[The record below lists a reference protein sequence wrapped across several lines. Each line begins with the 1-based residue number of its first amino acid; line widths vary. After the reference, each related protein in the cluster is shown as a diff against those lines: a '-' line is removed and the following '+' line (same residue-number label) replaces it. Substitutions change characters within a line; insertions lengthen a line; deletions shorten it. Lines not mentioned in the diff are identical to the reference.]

1 VRRRSGVVS
10 FAIAAG
16 LASTQLAGS
25 CVDGVTPDCSDA
37 AVCAPNQ
44 GDASGG
50 SDVGVVVPEASIDA
64 ETEAATDA
72 EAGLDADADG
82 G

>member
-1 VRRRSGVVS
+1 MRARGGVVS
-10 FAIAAG
+10 FAIAAL

-37 AVCAPNQ
+37 AVCAPSS
-44 GDASGG
+44 GRASSDGGG
-50 SDVGVVVPEASIDA
+50 SVVIPEASV
-64 ETEAATDA
+64 ETGADA